1 MTSLR
6 AFVRH
11 GDSSFRRFF
20 LTSDAPL
27 QPLKPRPQRSPIS
40 TLTHAACEGVR
51 AHECDPREISSGS
64 RPTSL
69 RKKGTEVGPRFGFEF
84 KSKALCSQS
93 LPVAKPRSTTSVED
107 CERARTSKEEDQTPG
122 AREQEHPTRWMSS
135 TVQSRERNWCTGTT
149 CRHRTFLAHS
159 FESPALC
166 LRWLPS
172 LPRGRRFLALRAR
185 KR

>member
-1 MTSLR
+1 MK
-6 AFVRH
+6 AFVHTSAILAKSRVARVRPH
-11 GDSSFRRFF
+11 CGRRALRSVLDLGSPFQRFLEIRLRLGAVSSRDAGSWRIDRKSPSGGTGRR
-20 LTSDAPL
+20 
-27 QPLKPRPQRSPIS
+27 KR
-40 TLTHAACEGVR
+40 
-51 AHECDPREISSGS
+51 
-64 RPTSL
+64 
-69 RKKGTEVGPRFGFEF
+69 EF
-84 KSKALCSQS
+84 KSKAPCSQS
-93 LPVAKPRSTTSVED
+93 LPVAKPRSTTSVGD

-122 AREQEHPTRWMSS
+122 AREREHPTRWMSS

-172 LPRGRRFLALRAR
+172 MPRGRRFLALRAR